1 MSVLVSVADLREV
14 LDVTPDSVPDDE
26 LQQVCDAVDAAVLPL
41 LTPEHASEAHAN
53 CQEAGLGIAVQVW
66 QARQAPGGSMVG
78 VDLNPVANPHLLGPA
93 LVSRFLGLLSPC
105 TPYGGVVVA

>member
-1 MSVLVSVADLREV
+1 VSVLVDVDSLRAV
-14 LDVTPDSVPDDE
+14 LDVSETNVPDDE

-41 LTPEHASEAHAN
+41 LTGGTAHVADAN

-78 VDLNPVANPHLLGPA
+78 VDLNPIANPHLLGPA
-93 LVSRFLGLLSPC
+93 LISRFMGLLSPC
-105 TPYGGVVVA
+105 TPTGGAVIA